1 MDKPLTFGADRLVL
15 SEVFDTVQGE
25 GPSMGRPA
33 TFLRVGH
40 CDLRSGWCDTRY
52 TGDWGAHDRRA
63 EHRVESVEAGAEGLT
78 ARAPRLVVVT
88 GGEPLLQTA
97 ALVPLLEAAVAADKE
112 VEIET
117 AGTLSP
123 SRLREVVTRW
133 NVSPKLAGS
142 GNPLDKRLRPA
153 VLAEFA
159 ALPNAIFKLVVNS
172 PEDLDEAR
180 SLVHAYEIPPER
192 VWLMP
197 QGRDTETLRQGS
209 LELVP
214 VCIEEGFHLGH
225 RLHVTLWGD
234 QRGV

>member
-1 MDKPLTFGADRLVL
+1 MDTPLTFGADRLVL

-25 GPSMGRPA
+25 GPSMGRAA
-33 TFLRVGH
+33 TFVRLGH
-40 CDLRSGWCDTRY
+40 CNLRCRWCDTKY
-52 TGDWGAHDRRA
+52 TWDWAAHDLRA
-63 EHRVESVEAGAEGLT
+63 ELRVESVARVAEDLA
-78 ARAPRLVVVT
+78 ARSPRLVVVT
-88 GGEPLLQTA
+88 GGEPLLQTG
-97 ALVPLLEAAVAADKE
+97 ALLPLLEAVVAEHKE

-142 GNPLDKRLRPA
+142 GNPLAKRVRPA
-153 VLAEFA
+153 VLSEFA
-159 ALPNAIFKLVVNS
+159 ALPNAIFKLVVDS

-180 SLVHAYEIPPER
+180 ALVRAYQIPTER

-197 QGRDTETLRQGS
+197 QGRDVETLRQRS

-214 VCIEEGFHLGH
+214 VCVGEGFHLGH
-225 RLHVTLWGD
+225 RLQVTLWGD
-234 QRGV
+234 ERGV

>member
-1 MDKPLTFGADRLVL
+1 VDKPLTFGADRLVL

-25 GPSMGRPA
+25 GPSMGRAA
-33 TFLRVGH
+33 TFLRLGH
-40 CDLRSGWCDTRY
+40 CNLRCGWCDTKY
-52 TGDWGAHDRRA
+52 TWDWAAHDLRA
-63 EHRVESVEAGAEGLT
+63 ELRVESLEAVAEDLT

-97 ALVPLLEAAVAADKE
+97 ALVPLLEAVVAADKE

-123 SRLREVVTRW
+123 SRLHKVTRW

-142 GNPLDKRLRPA
+142 GNPLAKRVRPE

-159 ALPNAIFKLVVNS
+159 ALPNAIFKLVVDS

-180 SLVHAYEIPPER
+180 ALVRAYEIRTDR

-197 QGRDTETLRQGS
+197 QGRDTETLRQRS

-214 VCIEEGFHLGH
+214 TCIEEGFHLGH